1 MNDVIETSERLTRE
15 RFHELLQAY
24 CGAMDHAAWL
34 VIRKGSENDEYRIAR
49 DAAAKALNDLEQA
62 VGV

>member
-1 MNDVIETSERLTRE
+1 MITRD
-15 RFHELLQAY
+15 RFHELLNAY
-24 CGAMDHAAWL
+24 MGAFDHAAWV
-34 VIRKGSENDEYRIAR
+34 VINKGSSSDDYRIAR